1 MPSFPAPNPTMSRD
15 KALAADVLLA
25 AKQALAFIQ
34 GTTQDQFFKDKKTQA
49 AVLME
54 LVIIG
59 EAVKGLSNE
68 FRGAL
73 PDIPWKK
80 VAGMRDRL
88 IHDYRNWDLEEI
100 WKTVQDRIPE
110 LITAV
115 EKHV

>member
-1 MPSFPAPNPTMSRD
+1 MSRD
-15 KALAADVLLA
+15 KALAADILLA
-25 AKQALAFIQ
+25 ARQALSFIK
-34 GTTQDQFFKDKKTQA
+34 GMTREEFFRDSKTQA

-54 LVIIG
+54 LIVIG
-59 EAVKGLSNE
+59 EAVKGLSDE

-100 WKTVQDRIPE
+100 WRTIQDRLPE
-110 LITAV
+110 LIQIL
-115 EKHV
+115 EKNVGEN